1 MSKLKWTSLLLSVIF
16 AIALTYATLSL
27 TFFVNGVL
35 INYFPDLGFQFE
47 RIREFMSFV
56 RPIGYVC
63 FCIVI
68 TLILL
73 GFLVDRIGL
82 SFLGSLTLFLPVFG
96 YFAFSMFFLAGLG
109 ILRVL
114 WIPLLD
120 YDPRLLKLGDVAY
133 LPYMIVVYLFALIGV
148 DVRIPFSCMMMGL
161 GYLILILG
169 FTAWLYGKFNGLNL
183 IDFWIYKYSRH
194 PQYLGFIIWSYGLM
208 LLGTLNPFPRGGYNP
223 GPSLPWIIST
233 LTIIAIALREEASM
247 INKLGEDYLKYRSK
261 TPFLIPLPKAVS
273 NIISWPVKLVIKKS
287 YPENLKEIAFTFII
301 YLIILILSSLPF
313 LLLNWPPGYG
323 WASWPSI

>member
-1 MSKLKWTSLLLSVIF
+1 M
-16 AIALTYATLSL
+16 
-27 TFFVNGVL
+27 
-35 INYFPDLGFQFE
+35 
-47 RIREFMSFV
+47 
-56 RPIGYVC
+56 
-63 FCIVI
+63 
-68 TLILL
+68 
-73 GFLVDRIGL
+73 
-82 SFLGSLTLFLPVFG
+82 
-96 YFAFSMFFLAGLG
+96 G

-120 YDPRLLKLGDVAY
+120 YDPRLLKLGDIAY
-133 LPYMIVVYLFALIGV
+133 LPYMVIVSLFTLIGV
-148 DVRIPFSCMMMGL
+148 DVRVPFACIMMGF
-161 GYLILILG
+161 GYFILILG
-169 FTAWLYGKFNGLNL
+169 FTAWLYGRFSGLKL
-183 IDFWIYKYSRH
+183 IDFWIYRYSRH